1 MFNYEEGSLL
11 MNDNLDI
18 QTDYLNLAIDS
29 LSKFEAYLANPR
41 NSDPAKRAP
50 HFAAINEAKDIIRD
64 LTGSFPSPSVAAS
77 DSVIGELNEVI
88 DRYEDSTATNRERL
102 NIVQEFSTL
111 IYYTEKDIND
121 TARSWEQLAANQGAS
136 AEIVSAIDDFDFKKM
151 KELMDEALAVQVG
164 MYNLAA
170 EMETRSQQV
179 ILAGTADPA
188 TIDLFQDK
196 SDEARLI
203 IEATKGDFPVPVRLD
218 LFGNPAL
225 DRFGRATPDIT
236 SGYIFEMQ
244 GRIAKWE
251 SRSTTRADKLNIAR
265 EFNNYRAEELYS
277 QENRNQTLS
286 NWSKTLETLETP

>member
-1 MFNYEEGSLL
+1 M
-11 MNDNLDI
+11 
-18 QTDYLNLAIDS
+18 
-29 LSKFEAYLANPR
+29 
-41 NSDPAKRAP
+41 
-50 HFAAINEAKDIIRD
+50 
-64 LTGSFPSPSVAAS
+64 
-77 DSVIGELNEVI
+77 
-88 DRYEDSTATNRERL
+88 
-102 NIVQEFSTL
+102 
-111 IYYTEKDIND
+111 YY
-121 TARSWEQLAANQGAS
+121 
-136 AEIVSAIDDFDFKKM
+136 
-151 KELMDEALAVQVG
+151 
-164 MYNLAA
+164 LAA
-170 EMETRSQQV
+170 EMENRSQQV

-218 LFGNPAL
+218 RFGMPAL

-244 GRIAKWE
+244 GRIAKWK